1 MEMVAQL
8 RGSQVGA
15 ENGQET
21 VVDLSNASREATS
34 STSNFASITP
44 KFILPNSSTPVSDA
58 FKTQMERL
66 QAGLSCTPTRHL
78 LNGSL
83 IDGEP
88 PMKRRRGRRKNVE
101 GLDLLFMSN
110 KRSSLSAEDTDVTK
124 AYEEDIDTP
133 PARNI
138 PSPGQLEPDTRIP
151 VINLEDGTRLVG
163 EDAPKNKDLVD
174 WLKLH
179 PTYTVDMP
187 SYVPKSSDMMFS
199 PFQKPKQKRHRCRNP
214 NKLDINTLTG
224 DERVPVVNKRNGKKM
239 GGAMAPPMRDLPRW
253 LEENPEF
260 AVAPD
265 WTDIVKQSGFVP
277 ESMFDRLL
285 TGPVV
290 REEGA
295 SRRGRRP
302 KSEIAKAAAAAAAAA
317 AASTSG
323 INPLLMNS
331 LFAGMDLASL
341 QNLQNLQ
348 SLQLAGLM
356 GFPSGLTAAAAAG
369 GDSKNPT
376 AMLPLM
382 LPGMAGLPNMFGL
395 GGLLNNPLAAS
406 SGNSASSQGE
416 NEDGTSKSDEKK
428 AETDEEGKDS
438 DKTTDTVNAT
448 DSGAAATTTA
458 GLAANTL
465 AFSPFLLSTMAPG
478 LFYPSMFLPPGLGGL
493 TLPGFPSLAGLQ
505 SAVSASEDKATDK
518 GEAESR
524 EASDVDEALDRTA
537 DSSVLEDDTAHGE
550 EMDSPIAGDENDKD
564 NDE

>member
-1 MEMVAQL
+1 
-8 RGSQVGA
+8 
-15 ENGQET
+15 
-21 VVDLSNASREATS
+21 
-34 STSNFASITP
+34 
-44 KFILPNSSTPVSDA
+44 
-58 FKTQMERL
+58 
-66 QAGLSCTPTRHL
+66 
-78 LNGSL
+78 
-83 IDGEP
+83 
-88 PMKRRRGRRKNVE
+88 
-101 GLDLLFMSN
+101 
-110 KRSSLSAEDTDVTK
+110 
-124 AYEEDIDTP
+124 
-133 PARNI
+133 
-138 PSPGQLEPDTRIP
+138 
-151 VINLEDGTRLVG
+151 
-163 EDAPKNKDLVD
+163 
-174 WLKLH
+174 
-179 PTYTVDMP
+179 
-187 SYVPKSSDMMFS
+187 
-199 PFQKPKQKRHRCRNP
+199 
-214 NKLDINTLTG
+214 
-224 DERVPVVNKRNGKKM
+224 
-239 GGAMAPPMRDLPRW
+239 
-253 LEENPEF
+253 
-260 AVAPD
+260 
-265 WTDIVKQSGFVP
+265 
-277 ESMFDRLL
+277 MFDRLL

-505 SAVSASEDKATDK
+505 SAVNASEDKATDK